1 MQCDLIYLETFQ
13 IRGATLPGAGDGIA
27 FYITPDWSSLTK
39 PAVWGDAASQI
50 FYSFSLSTGSLVS
63 FASYNYVCKWNCLM
77 MPVSH
82 APVPCIYTKT
92 HSTSFPLRPYIICA
106 LGMAAAS
113 GSYIYYSIQRRT
125 NHREY
130 ARNWIKFWGIRAG
143 SKWQPHALA
152 SWTRFIFIFQTICSA
167 ISEKRSWKLLYV
179 WQRCW

>member
-130 ARNWIKFWGIRAG
+130 ARNWIKF
-143 SKWQPHALA
+143 
-152 SWTRFIFIFQTICSA
+152 
-167 ISEKRSWKLLYV
+167 
-179 WQRCW
+179 